1 MSAPDNS
8 NSKAPP
14 SLLSDTEKGA
24 QANGSRILA
33 NLEGR
38 VAPPTDKPRRSRAP
52 IAIVALLVIAAGG
65 WGAWQLQ
72 HRAGH
77 SEVVASSASTAT
89 PAPTAA
95 SKAVATPASGTAQVA
110 AKAPDSAASASQ
122 AATIIADDSTDKDT
136 KASTDAA
143 ASGAGDDSRLSRAL
157 ASGAQDASDTAPAAS
172 AAATTATTAVVKH
185 DKSTTVA
192 SNATKHD
199 ASHTKHEAAN
209 AHHAGASTTVAQ
221 AKKSTHDAKAGAT
234 RDDSDADLL
243 AALVARTKPADAKPA
258 PTKNN
263 GATGKSAPHASR
275 AGTPAPATASLA
287 QRVKECSEQG
297 FFEEQFCR
305 WRVCDGHWGK
315 DAACPSASQTRQP

>member
-1 MSAPDNS
+1 MSEPDNS

-38 VAPPTDKPRRSRAP
+38 VAPPSDKPRRSRAP
-52 IAIVALLVIAAGG
+52 VAIVALLVIAAGG

-77 SEVVASSASTAT
+77 SEVVAS
-89 PAPTAA
+89 TAA
-95 SKAVATPASGTAQVA
+95 PAQNAASNAVATPASGTAQVA
-110 AKAPDSAASASQ
+110 AKAADSVASAPQ
-122 AATIIADDSTDKDT
+122 TATIIADDTTDKDT
-136 KASTDAA
+136 KTSADA
-143 ASGAGDDSRLSRAL
+143 ASGASDDSRLSRAL
-157 ASGAQDASDTAPAAS
+157 ASGAQDASGTAPAAS
-172 AAATTATTAVVKH
+172 AAAIA
-185 DKSTTVA
+185 STRQETSTVA

-199 ASHTKHEAAN
+199 AAHAKHEAAN
-209 AHHAGASTTVAQ
+209 ARHAGASTTVAQ
-221 AKKSTHDAKAGAT
+221 AKKSAHDTRAGS

-243 AALVARTKPADAKPA
+243 AALVARTKPADAQAAPA
-258 PTKNN
+258 KTGNT
-263 GATGKSAPHASR
+263 ATSKSAPHASR
-275 AGTPAPATASLA
+275 TGAPATPGTPAGTQLA

-315 DAACPSASQTRQP
+315 DPACPNASQTRQP